1 MLKPALLPP
10 GIPDMEREALLFT
23 QHLNTCCS
31 DTIHMKV
38 IQEKQEKNKRESERF
53 FTFVQILCNI
63 ET

>member
-1 MLKPALLPP
+1 
-10 GIPDMEREALLFT
+10 MEREALLFA

-38 IQEKQEKNKRESERF
+38 IQEKQEKNKREGERF

>member
-1 MLKPALLPP
+1 MLNPALPP

>member
-1 MLKPALLPP
+1 
-10 GIPDMEREALLFT
+10 MEREALLFT